1 MSNDPGLDDETAER
15 LLDGLAVGPRR
26 LADLLAAAAAP
37 AFAADL
43 VGEDAAITEFRTS
56 RPVPTPRHRSHRQVW
71 ARLLTVKGAALAAAF
86 AVAGVAVA
94 ASTGVL
100 PTPLRDP
107 APNKPAD
114 WWASHAT
121 VATSV
126 PDASRTGPGVAPTTS
141 LRGLCTAFLAQSTSH
156 PDEARNNPNFAKI
169 ALVAGGEEK
178 VQPFCETLLGVKTPP
193 VHPTHPVH
201 PSESVRPTK
210 SPR

>member
-1 MSNDPGLDDETAER
+1 MSNYPGLDDETAER

-37 AFAADL
+37 AFAADM
-43 VGEDAAITEFRTS
+43 VGEDAAIAEFRSS

-107 APNKPAD
+107 APDEPAD
-114 WWASHAT
+114 RWASHAT

-126 PDASRTGPGVAPTTS
+126 PDASRTGPDVAPTTS
-141 LRGLCTAFLAQSTSH
+141 LRGLCSAFLAQTNSH
-156 PDEARNNPNFAKI
+156 PEQVRNNPNFAKL
-169 ALVAGGEEK
+169 ATVAGGEEK
-178 VQPFCETLLGVKTPP
+178 ILGFCETLIGVKTPP
-193 VHPTHPVH
+193 AHPTHPVH
-201 PSESVRPTK
+201 PSQAAHPTK